1 MTLAPST
8 WIFCIQ
14 TFFTRAFIEIYM
26 SLVISWLT
34 IFWRSKSTKHPD
46 TLLDL
51 VFVLKW
57 VKRGIVWTLSVF
69 YAVAVAA
76 DFSKFCHQLSFSR
89 LEKKR
94 DRGECR
100 NHVAIISLS
109 VNLRIK
115 KLWNLN
121 QTLLIFWRRCRAD
134 LFTLAKFRMKTCAV
148 LCSKTH
154 DVLSTHLQVN
164 VFVTS
169 SVTRLGDLLDFGEVF
184 KAFGNN

>member
-69 YAVAVAA
+69 YAVAA

-109 VNLRIK
+109 VNLRIEK
-115 KLWNLN
+115 IVKSKPDSFNFLT
-121 QTLLIFWRRCRAD
+121 TLSSRPVYPCKVWDENACGFMRQNEWRFIVA
-134 LFTLAKFRMKTCAV
+134 
-148 LCSKTH
+148 
-154 DVLSTHLQVN
+154 
-164 VFVTS
+164 S
-169 SVTRLGDLLDFGEVF
+169 SGQCFCH
-184 KAFGNN
+184 